1 MGRDTPV
8 AARKPLLVTI
18 DTEGDDHWSAPR
30 RITCRNAAFIPRFQE
45 LCERYG
51 FKPTYLT
58 TYEMTGNGFFVE
70 FAADAL
76 KRGAAEIG
84 MHLHAW
90 HSPPDHPLTAD
101 GDTALTPYLIE
112 YPDHVMRAKIQYL
125 TARLEDTFGT
135 RMTSHRAGRWALN
148 ARYARMLVEHGYTV
162 DCSVTPY
169 VNWSRARGATRGGVD
184 YRAFPTHPYRMD
196 LDDIGRPGTSSLLEL
211 PMSIRPR
218 RFDPVRGPLGWLFR
232 APRAYRT
239 AGRLA
244 GIDWLRPNGRNGAAL
259 IRLAARLWR
268 SDAPYAQF
276 ALHSSELMPGGSP
289 TFRTAEDIERLYR
302 DLEALFEAMA
312 PRYAG
317 CTLQDFARG
326 YAPPPTVCPGRTILP
341 HTAFPPFD
349 PPVIR

>member
-1 MGRDTPV
+1 MARDTPA
-8 AARKPLLVTI
+8 AARKPLLITI
-18 DTEGDDHWSAPR
+18 DTEGDDQWSAPR

-51 FKPTYLT
+51 FRPTYLT
-58 TYEMTGNGFFVE
+58 TFEMASNGVFVE

-76 KRGAAEIG
+76 KRGAAEVG

-90 HSPPDHPLTAD
+90 HSPPDHPLTAND
-101 GDTALTPYLIE
+101 HALTPYLIE

-125 TARLEDTFGT
+125 TAWLEDTFST
-135 RMTSHRAGRWALN
+135 RMTSHRAGRWALD

-169 VNWSRARGATRGGVD
+169 VDWTRMRGATRGGVD
-184 YRAFPTHPYRMD
+184 YRAFPTHPYCMD
-196 LDDIGRPGTSSLLEL
+196 LDDIGRPGTSGLLEL

-218 RFDPVRGPLGWLFR
+218 RFDPVHGPLGRLFR
-232 APRAYRT
+232 APSAYRA
-239 AGRLA
+239 AGRFA
-244 GIDWLRPNGRNGAAL
+244 AIDWLRPNGRNRAAM
-259 IRLAARLWR
+259 IGLAARLWR

-302 DLEALFEAMA
+302 DLEALFDAIA
-312 PRYAG
+312 PHYAG
-317 CTLQDFARG
+317 CTLREFARG
-326 YAPPPTVCPGRTILP
+326 YALQPAACPDEPALP
-341 HTAFPPFD
+341 RAA
-349 PPVIR
+349 VIR